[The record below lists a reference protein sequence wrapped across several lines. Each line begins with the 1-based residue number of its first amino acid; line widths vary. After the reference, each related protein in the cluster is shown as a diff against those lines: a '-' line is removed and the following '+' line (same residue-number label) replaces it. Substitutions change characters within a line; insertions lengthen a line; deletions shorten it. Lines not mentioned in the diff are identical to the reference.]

1 MRILILIFL
10 LSACSNLHPANVK
23 DGTKA
28 QQPVTQQPVTQQPSA
43 QQSATHHPAV
53 QQPRKRPA
61 SQDQAA
67 PAKVQGNS
75 IEAD

>member
-1 MRILILIFL
+1 MRILLLIFL
-10 LSACSNLHPANVK
+10 LSACSNLHPVNIK

-28 QQPVTQQPVTQQPSA
+28 QQPATQQPATQ
-43 QQSATHHPAV
+43 HPAV
-53 QQPRKRPA
+53 QQPRKRPAPA